1 MPLKTNE
8 ALREQKIIGFAVEV
22 RYAFSELDCRRNLN
36 TPRTARKKKTYSNIP
51 GICQF
56 FENLQTGCEPTVEFY
71 QSVEGPTEDEKD
83 CR

>member
-8 ALREQKIIGFAVEV
+8 ALRQQKIIGFAVKV

-51 GICQF
+51 GYVSSSKISRPDV
-56 FENLQTGCEPTVEFY
+56 NLP
-71 QSVEGPTEDEKD
+71 
-83 CR
+83 